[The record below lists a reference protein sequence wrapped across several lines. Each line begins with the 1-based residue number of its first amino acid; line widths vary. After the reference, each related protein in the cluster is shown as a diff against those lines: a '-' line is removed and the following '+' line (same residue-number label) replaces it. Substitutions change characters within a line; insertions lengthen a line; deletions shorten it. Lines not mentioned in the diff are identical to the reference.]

1 MNRSAIDVAVGDV
14 KTFIEII
21 YYSFNNSN
29 KTVTFLK
36 NTLRPMLEKFSELAD
51 EVSILETERQRL
63 AQENADAKKYMV
75 VARDEIA
82 RLETENKNLL
92 EMIAILEERNRG
104 QANII
109 LSKEKRHF
117 TDGSYDFVHKY
128 KDIQTGMMYAEIHN
142 HIDDFESDS
151 YDYALKA

>member
-1 MNRSAIDVAVGDV
+1 MNRSAIDIAVGDV

-21 YYSFNNSN
+21 YYGFNNSN

-75 VARDEIA
+75 VARDEIT

-92 EMIAILEERNRG
+92 QMIAVLEERNRG

-109 LSKEKRHF
+109 LSKEKRYF
-117 TDGSYDFVHKY
+117 TNGKYDFVHKH
-128 KDIQTGMMYAEIHN
+128 KDTKTGLQYVEIHN
-142 HIDDFESDS
+142 HVEDFGFDD
-151 YDYALKA
+151 YNYAMKA